1 MRKIGS
7 VRRGGCHSTCRL
19 AVACGSGFEAHGG
32 RGRQRRSDAR
42 FPKGTR
48 RVLSNAPMIP
58 CLSLMCS
65 CVLSMAAPHML
76 PWGCY
81 GSAICYRG
89 DFRPHSFTNR
99 KGCQSAY
106 PGSSRWRRRASP
118 EVRIST
124 FAFLQRK
131 GHNIVTPGL
140 IYPNL
145 NWLEH
150 FSTWKSLGASNSNFL
165 FWNPPLPFL
174 GVFVYTWNGWRNPFV
189 EAQLSHRRCWKDG
202 SSCGAAGLGDLS
214 WSAGFPGTTWDG

>member
-7 VRRGGCHSTCRL
+7 VRRRGCHSTCRL

-65 CVLSMAAPHML
+65 CVLSIAPPPCSLEVAMVL
-76 PWGCY
+76 Q
-81 GSAICYRG
+81 SAIEVLST
-89 DFRPHSFTNR
+89 HSFTNR
-99 KGCQSAY
+99 KGCRSAY

-124 FAFLQRK
+124 LASLQRK

-145 NWLEH
+145 NWLEI
-150 FSTWKSLGASNSNFL
+150 FST
-165 FWNPPLPFL
+165 
-174 GVFVYTWNGWRNPFV
+174 
-189 EAQLSHRRCWKDG
+189 
-202 SSCGAAGLGDLS
+202 
-214 WSAGFPGTTWDG
+214 